1 MISSRFLYALAIA
14 FILIS
19 ISLIPG
25 SFNDHLNDLSGDLQL
40 KIRGDRQLSDELV
53 IIYLG
58 AEDVNVLGGWPIS
71 RDYYGYATLLLDSLG
86 AKAIGIDILFDKSDP
101 YYEEYDRTFV
111 STVAAAQKVCL
122 PMIFSELTRAD
133 DRDVCALSGTEA
145 QYPFDALRKAAVHL
159 GFSNL
164 GVRGNIRR
172 APLIALHQDT
182 LVYSFG
188 LALALAYL
196 DHAGPLIW
204 DDHHLTL
211 GDSPANAVKIA
222 LDDACR
228 LPLNHFGGIDDV
240 RAVSFVDLLLNH
252 ETMRD
257 SIDFRDK
264 LAMIIVTAPGI
275 AKLKTTPLATAFPA
289 SLLQATIAENII
301 KDNYLR
307 YVTRYVL
314 LILIF
319 FMSVLG
325 WLIWRTQ
332 KSRVLLT
339 GVIGS
344 IVLYLLI
351 STAFF
356 RTLNCV
362 IPLVYPLLGFF
373 MTLGML
379 SLLRAREKS
388 DQHKLMYEQIALKEN
403 QLNETRA
410 KLSEIER
417 QLKDEASATQEMEQI
432 AEERRKAILKMEK
445 DLQDLKTYVVDEVQ
459 PSNRNFAEI
468 IHSKNSAM
476 AQALD
481 LVTKAATDDIP
492 VFILGETGTGKE
504 MIARAIHQESR
515 RKSAPFIAVN
525 CGALTET
532 LLDSELFGHEKG
544 SFTGAQS
551 RRRGRFELADGGT
564 IFLDEITETT
574 PAFQARLLRVLQEG
588 AFERVGGE
596 KTISVD
602 VRVLAASNK
611 DVKSEMESNHFRAD
625 LFYRLNAFPIHIPP
639 LRERMEDIPLLA
651 IHFLKKYQPG
661 SIPALTGRTMDILQQ
676 YQWPGNV
683 RELENVIRR
692 ASVLA
697 KSEGRDIIKESD
709 IPEEMKTVF
718 NKESYVPLEKQ
729 ILDTLRNFKFSHS
742 SISQTARALGDRDR
756 GTITEYFRGIC
767 FEAFVQ
773 SGFDVDAAAA
783 EIAGVTDSRII
794 GKVRS
799 KIDDYLS
806 NLKSF
811 VSENADNGDQLPP
824 YKGLPK
830 KYHQYLD
837 QIFKHL
843 KEQG

>member
-1 MISSRFLYALAIA
+1 MISSRILHVLGIAI
-14 FILIS
+14 ILIA

-25 SFNDHLNDLSGDLQL
+25 SFNDHLSDLSGDLQL

-111 STVAAAQKVCL
+111 STVSAAKNVCL
-122 PMIFSELTRAD
+122 PMIFSELTRGD
-133 DRDVCALSGTEA
+133 DKEVCALVGTEA
-145 QYPFDALRKAAVHL
+145 QYPFDALREAAVHL

-164 GVRGNIRR
+164 GVKGNIRR
-172 APLIALHQDT
+172 APLVAAHHDT
-182 LVYSFG
+182 IVYSFG

-196 DHAGPLIW
+196 DYSGPLKWTGERLI
-204 DDHHLTL
+204 LT
-211 GDSPANAVKIA
+211 DYSDNETKIQ

-228 LPLNHFGGIDDV
+228 LRLNHFGGINDV
-240 RAVSFVDLLLNH
+240 QAVSFVDLLLNH
-252 ETMRD
+252 QTMQD

-275 AKLKTTPLATAFPA
+275 AKLKTTPLANAFPA

-301 KDNYLR
+301 KGNYLGD
-307 YVTRYVL
+307 VPRYVL
-314 LILIF
+314 PLLILL
-319 FMSVLG
+319 MSLLG
-325 WLIWRTQ
+325 WLIWRAQ
-332 KSRVLLT
+332 KSTVMLTGIVGIVLLYLF
-339 GVIGS
+339 VS
-344 IVLYLLI
+344 IVI
-351 STAFF
+351 F
-356 RTLNCV
+356 RTIYYI
-362 IPLVYPLLGFF
+362 IPLIYPFVGFSLTLALLS
-373 MTLGML
+373 M
-379 SLLRAREKS
+379 LRAREKS
-388 DQHKLMYEQIALKEN
+388 DQHKLLNEQIASKEN
-403 QLNETRA
+403 QLNDTRV
-410 KLSEIER
+410 KLSEIEK
-417 QLKDEASATQEMEQI
+417 QLKDETSATQEMKHI

-445 DLQDLKTYVVDEVQ
+445 ELQDLKTYVVDEVQ
-459 PSNRNFAEI
+459 PSKRNFSEI

-504 MIARAIHQESR
+504 MIARAIHQKSR
-515 RKSAPFIAVN
+515 RKNAPFIAVN

-596 KTISVD
+596 KTISVN
-602 VRVLAASNK
+602 VRVLAATNR
-611 DVKSEMESNHFRAD
+611 DVKSEMEENHFRAD
-625 LFYRLNAFPIHIPP
+625 LFYRLNAFPIYIPP
-639 LRERMEDIPLLA
+639 LRERREDIPLLA
-651 IHFLKKYQPG
+651 IHFLKKYQPE
-661 SIPALTGRTMDILQQ
+661 SVPALSGRTMEILQQ

-709 IPEEMKTVF
+709 IPEEMKAVF

-729 ILDTLRNFKFSHS
+729 ILDTLRTFKFSHS
-742 SISQTARALGDRDR
+742 SISQTARTLGDRDR

-767 FEAFVQ
+767 FESFVK
-773 SGFDVDAAAA
+773 SGYDLDAAAR
-783 EIAGVTDSRII
+783 EIAGVSDSKII
-794 GKVRS
+794 SKVRC
-799 KIDDYLS
+799 KIDDYLT
-806 NLKSF
+806 NLTSF
-811 VSENADNGDQLPP
+811 VSENVDDGDQLPP

-830 KYHQYLD
+830 KYHKCLD
-837 QIFKHL
+837 QIFDHL
-843 KEQG
+843 KEQA